1 MTASYIFSSEGLAAL
16 APYVAPDTLFAFDLD
31 GTLVPI
37 VEEYSAAQI
46 TEPVRTTLERL
57 VKVAKVAVITGR
69 SRQDALRILAFE
81 PHLLVGSHGAEW
93 PAQEAG
99 QGGQNA
105 TVCLAWREQLHALL
119 CREQGVEYE
128 FKGESVT
135 LHYRKAADAEKALSA
150 INAAIEALVP
160 SPRRIGGKFV
170 VNLLPVDALTKGDAL
185 VAAMELFGLQR
196 AIFIGDDVTDE
207 EVFKL
212 KNVDVFG
219 IHIGKDDQTAA
230 PYYLEQQSALPGLLN
245 SMVGMLE
252 LQSEKKR

>member
-1 MTASYIFSSEGLAAL
+1 
-16 APYVAPDTLFAFDLD
+16 
-31 GTLVPI
+31 
-37 VEEYSAAQI
+37 
-46 TEPVRTTLERL
+46 
-57 VKVAKVAVITGR
+57 VAVITGR
-69 SRQDALRILAFE
+69 SRKDALAILGLE

-93 PAQEAG
+93 PAQETG
-99 QGGQNA
+99 QDGQNA
-105 TVCLAWREQLHALL
+105 TLCLAWRERLYELL
-119 CREQGVEYE
+119 RYEQGVEFE
-128 FKGESVT
+128 FKGQSVT

-150 INAAIEALVP
+150 INTAIESLVP
-160 SPRRIGGKFV
+160 PPRMIGGKFV
-170 VNLLPVDALTKGDAL
+170 VNLLPMDALTKGDAL

-219 IHIGKDDQTAA
+219 IHIGRDDQTAA